1 MGYNSN
7 QPSVDVWRAAFG
19 PAFAAN
25 GRPVDTLPG
34 DTLVTNPFRGAPF
47 LTPGSGLANN
57 QNVSAFSLLRP
68 NPVLGDLPVT
78 RATGRSAYK
87 ALQAKVERRLSKGFS
102 LLGSFSWSRNMT
114 AGSFI
119 TPQIVSQDLFNQ
131 IDSSDRGIVT
141 AITSVYALPFGRGK
155 LLGKNISKGWNRLI
169 GGWEISGIYNYA
181 MGTPINLPTN
191 SAFFKGGDPGR
202 DFKRTDSQWFDTSF
216 FAPFPQRNTT
226 VEQLRSYPSWTGVQ
240 NLPGYEWAPTSATDQ
255 TRNGVY
261 QDFRTWVSN
270 NPVRFASVRNPADF
284 ELALGLR
291 KNVQLTETMRVQLR
305 MDAFNALNRPQFANI
320 NTDPRSPF
328 FGVLGGSTIP
338 AQVNSPRAIQLAV
351 KLYF

>member
-1 MGYNSN
+1 MAEGELIRGL
-7 QPSVDVWRAAFG
+7 DVLALAKTDLGLVARFSPDQGALGVLEGTFGNAVPAADEMLKTGKFVAFRAH
-19 PAFAAN
+19 
-25 GRPVDTLPG
+25 
-34 DTLVTNPFRGAPF
+34 
-47 LTPGSGLANN
+47 
-57 QNVSAFSLLRP
+57 LL
-68 NPVLGDLPVT
+68 NCTCV
-78 RATGRSAYK
+78 RAHTC
-87 ALQAKVERRLSKGFS
+87 ER
-102 LLGSFSWSRNMT
+102 NE
-114 AGSFI
+114 
-119 TPQIVSQDLFNQ
+119 
-131 IDSSDRGIVT
+131 
-141 AITSVYALPFGRGK
+141 PFGRGK

-181 MGTPINLPTN
+181 MGAPINLPTN
-191 SAFFKGGDPGR
+191 TAFFKGGDPGR

-240 NLPGYEWAPTSATDQ
+240 NLPGYDWAPTSATDQ

-270 NPVRFASVRNPADF
+270 NPVRFASARNPADF

-291 KNVQLTETMRVQLR
+291 KNVQLTETVRLQLR
-305 MDAFNALNRPQFANI
+305 MDVFNALNRPQFANI

-338 AQVNSPRAIQLAV
+338 AQVNSPRALQLVV